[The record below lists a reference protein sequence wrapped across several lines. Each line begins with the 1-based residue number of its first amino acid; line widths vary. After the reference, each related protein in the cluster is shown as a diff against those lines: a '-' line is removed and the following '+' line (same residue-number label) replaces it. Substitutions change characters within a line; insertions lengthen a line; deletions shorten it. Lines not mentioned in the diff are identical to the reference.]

1 MVPGTTGE
9 PQELRMNL
17 QLQLHSG
24 EKGFMYPPS
33 VMKIA
38 VIKLIGDFTLPDT
51 L

>member
-17 QLQLHSG
+17 QLQLHLG
-24 EKGFMYPPS
+24 AKGFMYPPS